1 MILRLTWHCDGPDAG
16 YKARDRETNMGCQVN
31 HLWDNDR
38 KFFHGYDALVGRT
51 GSWSGFKRLGTYA
64 NPETR
69 TTLQIS
75 AHQSTYF
82 TWHGLLMSRR
92 CGHCANS

>member
-38 KFFHGYDALVGRT
+38 KFFYGYDALVGRT
-51 GSWSGFKRLGTYA
+51 GS
-64 NPETR
+64 
-69 TTLQIS
+69 
-75 AHQSTYF
+75 
-82 TWHGLLMSRR
+82 
-92 CGHCANS
+92 